1 MFPHVIIFTIRE
13 TISNGEK
20 KATAMNLKASNV
32 FFSVWVFFHEHSRF
46 TGKQGKGKAISLT
59 SLYHLQTGSQT
70 FRYHPMNTA
79 ESSPLH
85 IASSRTRTGNL
96 SFPSTSR

>member
-32 FFSVWVFFHEHSRF
+32 FFSV
-46 TGKQGKGKAISLT
+46 
-59 SLYHLQTGSQT
+59 
-70 FRYHPMNTA
+70 
-79 ESSPLH
+79 
-85 IASSRTRTGNL
+85 
-96 SFPSTSR
+96 

>member
-32 FFSVWVFFHEHSRF
+32 FFFCVGF
-46 TGKQGKGKAISLT
+46 L
-59 SLYHLQTGSQT
+59 
-70 FRYHPMNTA
+70 
-79 ESSPLH
+79 
-85 IASSRTRTGNL
+85 SRTFTIHRKAG
-96 SFPSTSR
+96 